1 MRQHPRICTKP
12 EAMPPACGGFMRDG
26 RNTAD
31 PFRPRLKRETPPIC
45 HCEAPT
51 GPWQSREGTAD
62 SYRPPLKSHAPIASV
77 AALPERHAG
86 WAVCAV
92 LLLWRNAPR
101 LSFRGAKRRGN
112 LLQAAAILP
121 IAFPQFSWVLRDCHV
136 GLWPPRNDKSESF
149 SLFTFCSQPSTLHR
163 PCHIILCSFFSA
175 CSNSSGRGQE
185 SVISSPVRGCRNVSS
200 FAWRHWECR
209 PSSGLPMP

>member
-1 MRQHPRICTKP
+1 MR
-12 EAMPPACGGFMRDG
+12 
-26 RNTAD
+26 
-31 PFRPRLKRETPPIC
+31 
-45 HCEAPT
+45 
-51 GPWQSREGTAD
+51 PWQSREGSAV
-62 SYRPPLKSHAPIASV
+62 SYRLPLKWHAPIASV
-77 AALPERHAG
+77 AALTAQPLAALPPYGCGVPFAGGERHAG
-86 WAVCAV
+86 WQKLRHKFIGAR
-92 LLLWRNAPR
+92 LPN